1 MTKSADTTFESVI
14 RRLSAERLGA
24 TLEDEEEQY
33 TPQPARSSFMNKIV
47 PLWSVPRSISTGFE
61 RMMFERGDFK
71 VIHEPYG
78 YFFYLEAAHKEPVGM
93 QPQEGHPRTF
103 EGTTE
108 MIEAAATDKPVFFK
122 DMAYYVSDVADED
135 FMKKFTNTFIIR
147 DPALTLVSYHKLD
160 PTVTLREIGFESQYK
175 LFELAKK
182 ITGEVPAVVDAEDL
196 LIDAGSVV
204 KQYCEKVGVEY
215 LPDSLTW
222 KPEFKQEW
230 KDWEMWHLD
239 AGDSTGFQKDM
250 EDFGYTVD
258 DVPELKEMYDKCQPL
273 YEKMYAERLRP

>member
-1 MTKSADTTFESVI
+1 
-14 RRLSAERLGA
+14 
-24 TLEDEEEQY
+24 
-33 TPQPARSSFMNKIV
+33 
-47 PLWSVPRSISTGFE
+47 
-61 RMMFERGDFK
+61 
-71 VIHEPYG
+71 
-78 YFFYLEAAHKEPVGM
+78 
-93 QPQEGHPRTF
+93 
-103 EGTTE
+103 
-108 MIEAAATDKPVFFK
+108 
-122 DMAYYVSDVADED
+122 MAYYVSDVADED

-160 PTVTLREIGFESQYK
+160 PTVTLREIGFESQFK

-204 KQYCEKVGVEY
+204 KQYCEKVGIPF
-215 LPDSLTW
+215 LPESLTW
-222 KPEFKQEW
+222 EPEFKQEW

-258 DVPELKEMYDKCQPL
+258 DVPELKEMYDKCMPL